1 MAKTEGMARYYIC
14 KLCGADTKEPL
25 TSWKKKPQKQKNVCP
40 FCIKKQQVAAQTR
53 REIASHEGYGF
64 FNP

>member
-25 TSWKKKPQKQKNVCP
+25 RSWKQKPQKLKNVCP
-40 FCIKKQQVAAQTR
+40 FCIRKKKVAALTR
-53 REIASHEGYGF
+53 REIGSHAGYGF
-64 FNP
+64 FTP